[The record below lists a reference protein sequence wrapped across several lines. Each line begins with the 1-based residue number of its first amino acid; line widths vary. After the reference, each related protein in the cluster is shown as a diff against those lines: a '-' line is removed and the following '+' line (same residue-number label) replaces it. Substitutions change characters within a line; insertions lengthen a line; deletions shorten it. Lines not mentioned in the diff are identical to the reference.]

1 MSRPKRSWTRKQI
14 TTVPNTVLLFLLTL
28 GMVLSGCS
36 SIQTSPDLGHLYNEL
51 AQQEDPLRNPVIVIP
66 GILGSRLVEKGTNT
80 VAWGAF
86 GLGQADPNSPD
97 GARLVALPMAQGQT
111 LKSLKDTVYSDG
123 ALDRVVV
130 NFFGFPVQLNAYYNI
145 LRTLGVGGYR
155 DEQLGEAKVIDYGDR
170 HYTCFQFAYDWRR
183 DIVESAQALDRFI
196 KNKQAEV
203 EEEIERRFGVKR
215 HGVKFDVVAHSMG
228 SLVARWY
235 LRYGAAE
242 LPEDGSMPKLTW
254 AGAQYIDHLVMI
266 GPPNAGSAE
275 AIQHLVHGLKP
286 AVLFPD
292 YSSAILGTLPSVYQL
307 LPRSRNRP
315 LLDTDGQPV
324 EDIFDPE
331 LWKRLGWG
339 LADPAQAKTL
349 EYLLPEII
357 DPKKRR
363 QIALDH
369 QRKALA
375 RAKQVTQA
383 LDVPAKPP
391 MSVRLV
397 LVAGDAVETMQTLKV
412 NSDGTL
418 EEIHL
423 GPGDGTV
430 LRSSA
435 LMDERG
441 ARSLGTRLIS
451 PIGWSYVLFLFS
463 DHLGITEDPAFID
476 NILYF
481 LLESPRAQEP
491 EKT

>member
-1 MSRPKRSWTRKQI
+1 MNRPH
-14 TTVPNTVLLFLLTL
+14 LLYVICGLLVT
-28 GMVLSGCS
+28 GCS
-36 SIQTSPDLGHLYNEL
+36 SFQTTPDLGDLYNEL

-66 GILGSRLVEKGTNT
+66 GILGSRLTEKDTNT

-86 GLGQADPNSPD
+86 GLGQADPNSPE
-97 GARLVALPMAQGQT
+97 GARLIALPMGQGQALNT
-111 LKSLKDTVYSDG
+111 LKDNVQADG
-123 ALDRVVV
+123 ALDRVVL

-155 DEQLGEAKVIDYGDR
+155 DEQLGEAGVIDYGER
-170 HYTCFQFAYDWRR
+170 HYTCFQFSYDWRR

-196 KNKQAEV
+196 KAKQAEV
-203 EEEIERRFGVKR
+203 QEEIERRFGVKR
-215 HGVKFDVVAHSMG
+215 RGVKFDVVAHSMG

-254 AGAQYIDHLVMI
+254 HGAQYIDHLVMI

-275 AIQHLVHGLKP
+275 AIQQLVRGLKP

-292 YSSAILGTLPSVYQL
+292 YPSAILGTLPSVYQL
-307 LPRSRNRP
+307 MPRSRNRP
-315 LLDTDGQPV
+315 LLDEDGQPV
-324 EDIFDPE
+324 GDIFDPE
-331 LWKRLGWG
+331 LWKKHHWG
-339 LADPAQAKTL
+339 LADPEQAKML
-349 EYLLPEII
+349 EYLLPNIH
-357 DPKKRR
+357 DPEERR
-363 QIALDH
+363 QTALDH

-383 LDVPAKPP
+383 LDVPAVPP
-391 MSVRLV
+391 MSIRLV
-397 LVAGDAVETMQTLKV
+397 LVAGDAVNTMQTLQI
-412 NSDGTL
+412 NPDGTL
-418 EEIHL
+418 KEIQM

-441 ARSLGTRLIS
+441 ARSLGTRLVS

-481 LLESPRAQEP
+481 LLESPRARDP
-491 EKT
+491 VADGTPS